1 MQGKADDFI
10 EFPGRLREGI
20 ENRLLKKKTL
30 LSPPDGTPQS
40 LPIFL
45 ERVSQ
50 NFILPR
56 TKVSAAP
63 ERMTRSSLSSHLIS
77 APLGDA

>member
-1 MQGKADDFI
+1 MQGKANDLI
-10 EFPGRLREGI
+10 EFPRRTREGPV
-20 ENRLLKKKTL
+20 NWLFKKKPL
-30 LSPPDGTPQS
+30 LSLPDGTPQS
-40 LPIFL
+40 LPIFF
-45 ERVSQ
+45 ETVSQ
-50 NFILPR
+50 KVILPR